1 MYDSDG
7 AVEKDVALLRR
18 RLKELPVE
26 QQLKVVGVDISVVG
40 ATHRD
45 ISVVGATHR
54 DDTVRGWRVV
64 KPIKGESA
72 RTRFYFLRVDDGL
85 AVYAR
90 GVDLLTNTTLAV
102 VDTVEAAFM
111 AGMLLTS

>member
-26 QQLKVVGVDISVVG
+26 QQLKVVGVDM
-40 ATHRD
+40 
-45 ISVVGATHR
+45 SVVGATHR